1 TEAGKGGTRPTT
13 AAFVIGHRP
22 SRCADLWVSRGRGSF
37 SGRPRLERMGD
48 PPPGSFGVW
57 PSPLL
62 PRLGLSMLD
71 PAARP
76 AVWMLCGALAC
87 ATSGALASAL
97 GARCDWLLIAL
108 VRVVFMFVATVLL
121 ARQAGV
127 RLVFLKPRSLWL
139 RSLAGSLSLVCN
151 FFAMTR
157 LPLGDVLTLT
167 NAYPLWIVLLSA
179 LFLRQP
185 PTVSEA
191 LGVAGGLVGVP
202 LLQRPP
208 LPGDHLASLVALA
221 GSFAT
226 ALAMLG
232 LHRLRG
238 IDPRAVVAHFSGV
251 ASLVALTWLGLRW
264 DRGTVYLGRIDA
276 TAVAMLLGVG
286 VSGTLGQF
294 FLTKAY
300 AAGAPARVSVISLSQ
315 VVFGMLF
322 DLAIW
327 GRSMTP

>member
-1 TEAGKGGTRPTT
+1 
-13 AAFVIGHRP
+13 
-22 SRCADLWVSRGRGSF
+22 
-37 SGRPRLERMGD
+37 
-48 PPPGSFGVW
+48 
-57 PSPLL
+57 
-62 PRLGLSMLD
+62 MLD

-76 AVWMLCGALAC
+76 AVWMLYGALAF
-87 ATSGALASAL
+87 AAMGAITSAL

-108 VRVVFMFVATVLL
+108 VRVMFMFTATVVL
-121 ARQAGV
+121 ARAAGV
-127 RLVFLKPRSLWL
+127 RLVVLRPGSLWL

-179 LFLRQP
+179 LFLKQP
-185 PTVSEA
+185 PTAPEA
-191 LGVAGGLVGVP
+191 LGVASGVVGVA
-202 LLQRPP
+202 LMQRPH
-208 LPGDHLASLVALA
+208 LAGDQLASLVALL
-221 GSFAT
+221 GSVAT

-251 ASLVALTWLGLRW
+251 ATVFALVWLALRW
-264 DRGTVYLGRIDA
+264 DRGAVYVARLDLTTV
-276 TAVAMLLGVG
+276 VMLLGVG
-286 VSGTLGQF
+286 ITGTLGQF

-315 VVFGMLF
+315 VLFGMLF
-322 DLAIW
+322 DLVIW
-327 GRSMTP
+327 GRAMSHLSLLGFCLVLAPTAWLTGRSGDDRGDVIGPIE